1 MNSSSVIPSCVK
13 LGLQMC
19 APRVFSRM
27 PRSNAMMTLVAA
39 ASNRGKMQTRLLQ
52 TGCNQHQL
60 QQHPMEL
67 DCSQVAIKSPA
78 IFQSVTDRYK
88 GVHVSLDQL
97 PDSCSLS
104 YFQSLLNGL

>member
-1 MNSSSVIPSCVK
+1 
-13 LGLQMC
+13 MC
-19 APRVFSRM
+19 APRVFSRI

-39 ASNRGKMQTRLLQ
+39 AASNPGKMQTRLLQ

-97 PDSCSLS
+97 PASCSLS